1 MLVKDSLEPQGYLT
15 ITLKYNDGREVVHFN
30 DKNLITNTGRMA
42 ILNALVGLPNS
53 FDPISQLRAGSGG
66 CIDPAGKVP
75 REEDPKATGL
85 IAPFLAVSVS
95 YTLDN
100 TNIMAT
106 ILADIDQSTANSQSI
121 NEIGLF
127 TKSGRMFNVKNFP
140 YIPKTSEFSVHVE
153 WRIKVV

>member
-1 MLVKDSLEPQGYLT
+1 MLVKDSLKPEGYLR
-15 ITLKYNDGREVVHFN
+15 ITLRFKDGREQEHFS
-30 DKNLITNTGRMA
+30 DHNLITNIGRMA

-53 FDPISQLRAGSGG
+53 FDPLSQLRAGSGG

-85 IAPFLAVSVS
+85 IAPFLAVSVT

-100 TNIMAT
+100 TAIMAT

-127 TKSGRMFNVKNFP
+127 TQSGRMFNVKNFP
-140 YIPKTSEFSVHVE
+140 SIPKTSEFSIHVE